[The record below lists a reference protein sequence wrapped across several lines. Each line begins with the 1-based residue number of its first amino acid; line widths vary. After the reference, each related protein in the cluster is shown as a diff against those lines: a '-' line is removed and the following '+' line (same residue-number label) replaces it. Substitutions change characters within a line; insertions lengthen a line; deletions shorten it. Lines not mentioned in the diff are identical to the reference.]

1 MSMFKKTTAFLTA
14 AGIALSCAAC
24 GYNTLNALTV
34 DGIEVPAGIYIYNA
48 NSALNQALSKLK
60 QENSELDTTDMK
72 AVRAL
77 TLEGKDVETW
87 IKDEATKSC
96 TQFAVIENKFDELGL
111 SISDEDKSNISM
123 MKDYYWNSSKEM
135 MEKNGISEASF
146 EKIVTSG
153 YKSDAIY
160 QYYYAV
166 GGQEGVTDEDVY
178 NYYKDNNIRAEYIS
192 VSLKDGE
199 GNLLKSDG
207 KKEMMTMIEG
217 YRDRV
222 EDALAEGGVKAAQAE
237 MAEVRK
243 DYQAYV
249 DSLTAE
255 ASGEETTEAETVE
268 ETAAETE
275 ATAAE
280 TETTAAEG
288 ETTKAEETK
297 AETTEAETTV
307 EEESGAVLNA
317 PKTDESAAETAAEG
331 EETTEDTTE
340 KKSDEETTVGT
351 TEKAD
356 SEEGTTEAATEA
368 ETEEETDEETAEDAD
383 TDDLAE
389 SAEDED
395 PYANESIISVI
406 HEEDYDDPEQ
416 IYYNPTENV
425 YKKLLSIE
433 AKDYGKPYIVEEDE
447 SYYLVVRY
455 DIEDRMV
462 ANDLW
467 TESTKDSA
475 VSSMHSKDFQDMVD
489 GWVAAAN
496 VQRNEAA
503 YKRFDPFKFDFT

>member
-24 GYNTLNALTV
+24 GYNTLTALTV

-60 QENSELDTTDMK
+60 EENSELDTTDMK

-96 TQFAVIENKFDELGL
+96 TQFAVIEKKFDELGL
-111 SISDEDKSNISM
+111 TVSDEDKSNISM

-178 NYYKDNNIRAEYIS
+178 NYYKDNNIRAEFIS

-207 KKEMMTMIEG
+207 KKKMMTMIEG

-222 EDALAEGGVKAAQAE
+222 EEALAEGGVKAAQAE

-268 ETAAETE
+268 ETAAE
-275 ATAAE
+275 
-280 TETTAAEG
+280 
-288 ETTKAEETK
+288 
-297 AETTEAETTV
+297 
-307 EEESGAVLNA
+307 
-317 PKTDESAAETAAEG
+317 
-331 EETTEDTTE
+331 
-340 KKSDEETTVGT
+340 
-351 TEKAD
+351 
-356 SEEGTTEAATEA
+356 AATEE
-368 ETEEETDEETAEDAD
+368 ETEEETDEATAEDAD

-406 HEEDYDDPEQ
+406 HEEDYDDPNQ

-467 TESTKDSA
+467 TDSTRDSV
-475 VSSMHSKDFQDMVD
+475 VSAMHSKDFQDMMD